1 MSRDP
6 SEIILIC
13 WFAAHETF
21 IIITNVE
28 NSWKNSKEHAKEQYF
43 VTVQMSLL
51 TLLINLKHPCWIKL
65 IILPPKNKNKVLIF
79 LRSKPSVH
87 SNIGGEN
94 QLNLILFF

>member
-1 MSRDP
+1 MSHDP

-51 TLLINLKHPCWIKL
+51 TFLINLKHPCWIKL
-65 IILPPKNKNKVLIF
+65 IILPPKNKNNF
-79 LRSKPSVH
+79 LTDLVFLSSKPSVH
-87 SNIGGEN
+87 SNIVGEK
-94 QLNLILFF
+94 IS